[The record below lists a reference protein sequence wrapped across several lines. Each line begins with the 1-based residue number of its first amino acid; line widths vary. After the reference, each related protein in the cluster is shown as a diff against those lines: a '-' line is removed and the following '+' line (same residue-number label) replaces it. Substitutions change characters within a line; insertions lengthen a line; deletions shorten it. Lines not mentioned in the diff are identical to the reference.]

1 MIFESFIVS
10 YVFMLQKYCFFWRCA
25 KKCVILQFEKFIY
38 RLKGIIHTQMK
49 DLESLRANIDELD
62 QLLWDIISRR
72 VEVAREI
79 GEWKHTHGEAIIQ
92 PERYQEVLNHC
103 LEQGKQHGLSEELVR
118 EVMDA
123 LHKESVRVES

>member
-1 MIFESFIVS
+1 
-10 YVFMLQKYCFFWRCA
+10 
-25 KKCVILQFEKFIY
+25 
-38 RLKGIIHTQMK
+38 MK
-49 DLESLRANIDELD
+49 DLAALRANIDELD

-79 GEWKHTHGEAIIQ
+79 GEWKHVHGESIIQ
-92 PERYQEVLNHC
+92 PERYQQVLNHC